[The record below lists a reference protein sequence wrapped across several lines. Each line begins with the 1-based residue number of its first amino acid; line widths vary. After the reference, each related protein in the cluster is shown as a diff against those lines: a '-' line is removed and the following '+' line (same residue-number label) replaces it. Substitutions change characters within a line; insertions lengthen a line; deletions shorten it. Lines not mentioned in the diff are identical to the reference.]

1 MRVFSKLKFFIIT
14 LALVLLFGNIGLG
27 AYIVGS
33 KNASVEGNVSINSV
47 GDAVCEI
54 GSTKYTSIEKA
65 LAVAYSTNG
74 AQTIRVLPGI
84 NGYTIS
90 RPCTL
95 GSGDSLLIPYDDT
108 CSLKNPTAD
117 VEISGFADN
126 NPDTYRKTLVVLSST
141 LTIESGATLV
151 ICGKTGG
158 ANPQGGTT
166 GDYAELQ
173 FTSSGYIDC
182 SGDITCYGYI
192 HDQAEKQRAV
202 DDVCIYMHKGIIK
215 EPLAMYDWGSASTA
229 QGKMGNGAF
238 PINHFDFP
246 NIRAP
251 MYFEYG
257 SKLVAM
263 GNVYALKMHI
273 KADGTI
279 VATDSDEAFLQL
291 KNGSGVLINANNVD
305 GLKTSG
311 SVNKHS
317 VSVRANGDLNISAV
331 VVELKVGI
339 INYTLDSKKY
349 YLPISGIYDV
359 TMVSGICNVNYN
371 TKFLPGSSLTINQG
385 ASVEFVKNSVFY
397 NSTTSNNGSKMPDSS
412 TFTKP
417 AMLINNGTLTI
428 DSGFE
433 GVVQTLNSN
442 SKIITKATYTNDSNC
457 FEATENQKIG
467 PFYFGGG
474 TGTILYKQYDKS
486 KPNGYCYVDYSKR
499 DIEAGKTYLGT
510 QIDSRTEYGWY
521 DGSDSYVSYGINFS
535 SSMKE
540 YSNPNNT
547 STLNFKK
554 NGSEEEVKPLI
565 PNDSSK
571 YLFDGYYYDSNFSS
585 KLKYEGSKDTYLIEP
600 SVAITYID
608 QVGYLTLYAKWVDA
622 TIGTYTITTVTKGQ
636 SLNKLGVINNEPVI
650 VSKTVGNSLELENRK
665 DNSFYYYQAINGT
678 NGTGTIV
685 IARFDGYTISIKDS
699 QGVKAHEDIVVSK
712 DGNSAD
718 GLITGFALSDNSL
731 VKKDYVVEVTEVLS
745 EQSYS
750 YAFSISKSSN
760 STVEQGES
768 VTLSMNHSP
777 NAIDECDVSL
787 SYVWTSA
794 DSKVQILNGNMK
806 DCQAK
811 NIYSSTTR
819 WPHKVETKDAKIS
832 CKVTDGTIVL
842 VNSLSVNVNVK
853 SVAYKLL

>member
-1 MRVFSKLKFFIIT
+1 MRVFSKLKFFIIS

-27 AYIVGS
+27 DYIVGS

-74 AQTIRVLPGI
+74 AQTIRVLPGV
-84 NGYTIS
+84 NGYTIT

-95 GSGDSLLIPYDDT
+95 GSGDSLLIPYDDKN
-108 CSLKNPTAD
+108 SLSKLTED
-117 VEISGFADN
+117 VVIDGFADN
-126 NPDTYRKTLVVLSST
+126 NPDTYRKTLVLLSST
-141 LTIESGATLV
+141 LTIEEGATLA

-158 ANPQGGTT
+158 TGPQGGTT

-202 DDVCIYMHKGIIK
+202 DDVCIYMHKGTIK
-215 EPLAMYDWGSASTA
+215 EPLAMYDWAGGQDSSS
-229 QGKMGNGAF
+229 KMKYAF

-246 NIRAP
+246 NIRPP
-251 MYFEYG
+251 MYFDYG
-257 SKLVAM
+257 SKLIVL
-263 GNVYALKMHI
+263 GHI
-273 KADGTI
+273 YGTLIRHQKANGTI
-279 VATDSDEAFLQL
+279 IATDAEEAFLQL
-291 KNGSGVLINANNVD
+291 KAGSGILINANTSDV
-305 GLKTSG
+305 LKTS
-311 SVNKHS
+311 SNVNAHS
-317 VSVRANGDLNISAV
+317 VIVKANGDINISAV
-331 VVELKVGI
+331 VVSLLGYE
-339 INYTLDSKKY
+339 LDSKKF
-349 YLPISGIYDV
+349 YLPISGIYDI
-359 TMVSGICNVNYN
+359 TMVSGTCNVNYD
-371 TKFLPGSSLTINQG
+371 TKFLPGSSLIINQG
-385 ASVEFVKNSVFY
+385 ANVKFVKNVVFY
-397 NSTTSNNGSKMPDSS
+397 NSTTSNNGSKMPDST
-412 TFTKP
+412 TFTK
-417 AMLINNGTLTI
+417 AAKLINNGTLTI

-433 GVVQTLNSN
+433 GVIQTTNPE
-442 SKIITKATYTNDSNC
+442 SKIVTASTYTNVSNC
-457 FEATENQKIG
+457 YEATKSAQIG

-499 DIEAGKTYLGT
+499 DIEAGKTYLGM

-547 STLNFKK
+547 STLHFKK
-554 NGSEEEVKPLI
+554 NGNEEEVKPLI

-600 SVAITYID
+600 SVAITYVD
-608 QVGYLTLYAKWVDA
+608 QVGYLTLYAKWIDA

-636 SLNKLGVINNEPVI
+636 NSNKRGVINNEPVI
-650 VSKTVGNSLELENRK
+650 VSKTVGNSFELENRK
-665 DNSFYYYQAINGT
+665 DNNFYYYQAINST

-768 VTLSMNHSP
+768 VTLSMNHSS
-777 NAIDECDVSL
+777 NAIDECGVPL
-787 SYVWTSA
+787 SYGWTSA

-819 WPHKVETKDAKIS
+819 NPFGTKKINAKIS

>member
-1 MRVFSKLKFFIIT
+1 MRVFSKLKFFIIS
-14 LALVLLFGNIGLG
+14 LALVLLFGNTGLG

-74 AQTIRVLPGI
+74 AQTIRVLPGV
-84 NGYTIS
+84 NGYTIT

-108 CSLKNPTAD
+108 CTLNNPSED

-126 NPDTYRKTLVVLSST
+126 NPDTYRKNLVVLSST
-141 LTIESGATLV
+141 LTIEEGASLV
-151 ICGKTGG
+151 ICGKVGG

-359 TMVSGICNVNYN
+359 TMVSGTCNVNYN

-428 DSGFE
+428 DSGFD

-540 YSNPNNT
+540 YSNPNNV
-547 STLNFKK
+547 STLHFKK
-554 NGSEEEVKPLI
+554 NGNEEEVKQLV
-565 PNDSSK
+565 PNDASK
-571 YLFDGYYYDSNFSS
+571 YIFEGYYYDGNFSS
-585 KLKYEGSKDTYLIEP
+585 KLKYDTTKKVYLIEP
-600 SVAITYID
+600 LSAINYID
-608 QVGYLTLYAKWVDA
+608 QTGYLTLYAKWIDKAKLVTVQFRKYDA
-622 TIGTYTITTVTKGQ
+622 NGNLVNGESYPGSIGDSCNISEFTSSFNDTARVEK
-636 SLNKLGVINNEPVI
+636 V
-650 VSKTVGNSLELENRK
+650 LEN
-665 DNSFYYYQAINGT
+665 
-678 NGTGTIV
+678 
-685 IARFDGYTISIKDS
+685 
-699 QGVKAHEDIVVSK
+699 
-712 DGNSAD
+712 
-718 GLITGFALSDNSL
+718 
-731 VKKDYVVEVTEVLS
+731 
-745 EQSYS
+745 
-750 YAFSISKSSN
+750 
-760 STVEQGES
+760 
-768 VTLSMNHSP
+768 
-777 NAIDECDVSL
+777 
-787 SYVWTSA
+787 
-794 DSKVQILNGNMK
+794 
-806 DCQAK
+806 
-811 NIYSSTTR
+811 
-819 WPHKVETKDAKIS
+819 AKIS
-832 CKVTDGTIVL
+832 YDFTKWVVRDASGNEVNLTNNVFTPEEGNTVYYVDPVYSETNWLKYIFKNERNKQWYVTYYSITKFSINGVDKNHKDTNEYTGYVKVDDVIKISTEDGTKYSYTASVSFNDGR
-842 VNSLSVNVNVK
+842 VVNVANNSNNFEIK
-853 SVAYKLL
+853 LSLYKDLFDSLNGPIKILGKVS

>member
-54 GSTKYTSIEKA
+54 GNTKYTSIEKA

-74 AQTIRVLPGI
+74 AQTIRVLPGV
-84 NGYTIS
+84 NGYMIT

-95 GSGDSLLIPYDDT
+95 GSGDSLLIPYDDS
-108 CSLKNPTAD
+108 CSLENPSED

-141 LTIESGATLV
+141 LTIEEGASLV
-151 ICGKTGG
+151 ICGKVGG
-158 ANPQGGTT
+158 GNPQGATT

-202 DDVCIYMHKGIIK
+202 DDVCIYMQKGTIK
-215 EPLAMYDWGSASTA
+215 VPLVMYDWGSASTA
-229 QGKMGNGAF
+229 QGKMNNGAF

-246 NIRAP
+246 NIRP
-251 MYFEYG
+251 SMYFEYG
-257 SKLVAM
+257 SKLFAM

-279 VATDSDEAFLQL
+279 VATDSEEAFLQL
-291 KNGSGVLINANNVD
+291 KKGSGVLINVD
-305 GLKTSG
+305 NDDDLKTSRG
-311 SVNKHS
+311 VSRHL

-331 VVELKVGI
+331 VVNLKVLLV
-339 INYTLDSKKY
+339 NYTLDSKKY

-359 TMVSGICNVNYN
+359 TMVSGTCDVNYD

-385 ASVEFVKNSVFY
+385 ANVEFVKNAVFY
-397 NSTTSNNGSKMPDSS
+397 NSTTSNNGSKMPGSS

-433 GVVQTLNSN
+433 GVVQTTNPE
-442 SKIITKATYTNDSNC
+442 SKIITASTYTNVSNC
-457 FEATENQKIG
+457 YEATESSQIG

-535 SSMKE
+535 SSMEE

-547 STLNFKK
+547 STLHFKK
-554 NGSEEEVKPLI
+554 NGNEEEVKQLVS
-565 PNDSSK
+565 NDASK
-571 YLFDGYYYDSNFSS
+571 YIFEGYYYDSNFSS
-585 KLKYEGSKDTYLIEP
+585 KLKYDTTKKVYLIEP
-600 SVAITYID
+600 LSAINYID
-608 QVGYLTLYAKWVDA
+608 RTGYLTLYAKWIDKAKLVTVQFRKYDA
-622 TIGTYTITTVTKGQ
+622 NGNLVNGESYPGSIGDSCNISEFTSSFNDTARAEKV
-636 SLNKLGVINNEPVI
+636 
-650 VSKTVGNSLELENRK
+650 LEN
-665 DNSFYYYQAINGT
+665 
-678 NGTGTIV
+678 
-685 IARFDGYTISIKDS
+685 
-699 QGVKAHEDIVVSK
+699 
-712 DGNSAD
+712 
-718 GLITGFALSDNSL
+718 
-731 VKKDYVVEVTEVLS
+731 
-745 EQSYS
+745 
-750 YAFSISKSSN
+750 
-760 STVEQGES
+760 
-768 VTLSMNHSP
+768 
-777 NAIDECDVSL
+777 
-787 SYVWTSA
+787 
-794 DSKVQILNGNMK
+794 
-806 DCQAK
+806 
-811 NIYSSTTR
+811 
-819 WPHKVETKDAKIS
+819 AKIS
-832 CKVTDGTIVL
+832 YDFTKWVVRDASGNE
-842 VNSLSVNVNVK
+842 VNLTNNVFTPEEGNSVYYVDPVYSETNWLKYIMTNQ
-853 SVAYKLL
+853 